1 MKHYAPPLE
10 KLIEQF
16 ERLPGVGHKSAQR
29 LAFHVLS
36 MNKADAEAFA
46 QAILDAKKQMHTCPE
61 CQNLTDRE
69 LCPICDD
76 DMRDE
81 SVICVVEDPRAVIAI
96 EKMHGYRGLY
106 HVLHGALSPMRHI
119 GPDQIK
125 IKELMARIEEG
136 NVGEVILAT
145 NSTVEGEAT
154 AMYLS
159 RLLRPVL
166 GRIFPTYSTSPKILP
181 TAKYLSWKR
190 TIVAQK
196 TLSKKRICLS
206 KTTAND

>member
-1 MKHYAPPLE
+1 MAEYIEPL
-10 KLIEQF
+10 
-16 ERLPGVGHKSAQR
+16 QR
-29 LAFHVLS
+29 LADKFRKLDGIGAKTALRLAFCVL
-36 MNKADAEAFA
+36 NFTEEEAREFADALIA
-46 QAILDAKKQMHTCPE
+46 AKTDICLCEK
-61 CQNLTDRE
+61 CQNISTGP
-69 LCPICDD
+69 LCSVCLSED
-76 DMRDE
+76 RDE

-96 EKMHGYRGLY
+96 EKMHGYRGSY

-159 RLLRPVL
+159 RLIKPLGVKVTRLAYGIPVGSNLEFADDATLLRAL
-166 GRIFPTYSTSPKILP
+166 EGRREL
-181 TAKYLSWKR
+181 
-190 TIVAQK
+190 
-196 TLSKKRICLS
+196 
-206 KTTAND
+206 

>member
-1 MKHYAPPLE
+1 MAEYIEPL
-10 KLIEQF
+10 
-16 ERLPGVGHKSAQR
+16 QR
-29 LAFHVLS
+29 LADKFRKLDGIGAKTALRLAFCVL
-36 MNKADAEAFA
+36 NFTEEETREFADALIA
-46 QAILDAKKQMHTCPE
+46 AKTDICLCEK
-61 CQNLTDRE
+61 CQNISTGP
-69 LCPICDD
+69 LCSVCLSEE
-76 DMRDE
+76 RDE

-154 AMYLS
+154 AMYISKLLKPFGVKVT
-159 RLLRPVL
+159 RLAYGIPVGGDLEYADEVTLRRSL
-166 GRIFPTYSTSPKILP
+166 EGRSEL
-181 TAKYLSWKR
+181 
-190 TIVAQK
+190 Q
-196 TLSKKRICLS
+196 
-206 KTTAND
+206 